1 MSKIIYIHIYS
12 SFEYIFFFSVAVKHI
27 SAAVKRLETN
37 PTSDDSNLSILEKLL
52 KIDYQV
58 AIIMALDMF
67 FAGIDTVSKRSQ

>member
-1 MSKIIYIHIYS
+1 M
-12 SFEYIFFFSVAVKHI
+12 AVKHI

-67 FAGIDTVSKRSQ
+67 FAGIDTVSKRYKSQ